1 MNTDHQRVLFRIAA
15 KWPQIQ
21 KYPSAVDVKDIQ
33 ADTTST
39 IKVQAIEIMTMIYKE
54 LGRLAMIILEM
65 IGTTGIIIT
74 ITLNIYST

>member
-1 MNTDHQRVLFRIAA
+1 MYQ
-15 KWPQIQ
+15 
-21 KYPSAVDVKDIQ
+21 SAVDVKDIQ
-33 ADTTST
+33 GDTTST
-39 IKVQAIEIMTMIYKE
+39 IKVQAIEIMIMIYKE